1 MKLWG
6 GFMKKIIF
14 FLSFALT
21 PFFMFSDE
29 EEKGGIEE
37 VIVTAERQAS
47 SIQDTAISITAFDS
61 TLIEA
66 LNLRNQEDLQNY
78 IPATTI
84 QPYDISIRGIGRMFR
99 ALGGDPGVGTYVD
112 GAYSVDFGIASTDN
126 GLYDVERIEILRGP
140 QGTLY
145 GRNSIGGAVNFVT
158 SKPSQDFAA
167 EVRTL
172 VGSYGMS
179 EGYGFITGGLTDNLS
194 ARLIVVNRSRDGVIK
209 DLGAGEDLDSYEDE
223 NYTLA
228 LRWENENHTFDI
240 RGNERSYGR
249 VLASAQGA
257 GLITTSE
264 YGGNIRRNDLMV
276 HGYRPVDPN
285 TPCASLTDRTVPNC
299 ATPGYQTYTFNH
311 KGLTRYGQF
320 LVPGVDPAIFAGTGV
335 SPNYAF
341 GYDAN
346 ILAATM
352 IGDGKGVPSMNGDD
366 LVTSTNGFNDEYFDH
381 QAGTINYT
389 WDVQDN
395 LTLKYIGSYT
405 DYLYTRVTDDDRTG
419 NALYD
424 EQFHAMQE
432 NENWQNEI
440 QVFWDITD
448 DWSFVG
454 GLFEYHEEIDQ
465 DLDFFNPNGDP
476 RYAQPADYGLAAL
489 GITDANTPRLTQ
501 LYTAL
506 AVYGGATP
514 TVAAFPTTA
523 GPYTARDVG
532 CGVFSLLGF
541 APVPDFSDP
550 ALSQVCII
558 SGPWDGESAVLKN
571 GPDPSVGTT
580 FVWQTENKTD
590 AYAVYFQ
597 TEYQI
602 NDTWAITLGGSYSE
616 DEKVAEENLVQYAEV
631 DGMSAAQLFAY
642 NVATGALNADGS
654 PTGEGVIRFKG
665 LPYSRS
671 FYRAMSREFE
681 ESNYRVNIDYSPTD
695 NALWYLSA
703 TTGHR
708 AGGFNLGYFSAF
720 PSYDSEEVTSYELGH
735 KGSYMDNTLQINA
748 STYQY
753 IYENIH
759 GQFESQSFLGG
770 VSTSVIGYPEA
781 ETKGLELEVI
791 YMPEP
796 NWIIGGNYSY
806 TDARFSEEIVDA
818 FGNQGVIE
826 VNNPNAPS
834 SLYSIKERERP
845 INGVKMER
853 IPENKMSL
861 YSNYTQED
869 VLDGSVDYLI
879 GISWTDEIIW
889 SDAALPLDVSP
900 AFSRVDVKA
909 TWTNNE
915 GDLEVMFF
923 INNVMDKIGVRNMT
937 SDDETQGFL
946 RSVTPTLPRMG
957 GISFTKK
964 FGAY

>member
-1 MKLWG
+1 
-6 GFMKKIIF
+6 MKKIIF
-14 FLSFALT
+14 FISFTLIPFLALSD
-21 PFFMFSDE
+21 DE
-29 EEKGGIEE
+29 ERGGIEE

-47 SIQDTAISITAFDS
+47 SIQDTAISITAFDD

-126 GLYDVERIEILRGP
+126 GLYDLERIEILRGP

-145 GRNSIGGAVNFVT
+145 GRNSIGGAVNFIT
-158 SKPSQDFAA
+158 AKPSQDFAA

-172 VGSYGMS
+172 TGNYGLA
-179 EGYGFITGGLTDNLS
+179 EAYGFINGAITENLS
-194 ARLIVVNRSRDGVIK
+194 ARIIATNRSRDGVIK
-209 DLGAGEDLDSYEDE
+209 DLSGYEDLDSYEDE

-228 LRWENENHTFDI
+228 LRWENDNHTFDI

-249 VLASAQGA
+249 VLSSAQGA
-257 GLITTSE
+257 GLLTTSE
-264 YGGNIRRNDLMV
+264 YGGNVRRNDLMV

-285 TPCASLTDRTVPNC
+285 VQCSSLADRTVANC
-299 ATPGYQTYTFNH
+299 STPGFQIFEFNH
-311 KGLTRYGQF
+311 KGLQRFGQF
-320 LVPGVDPAIFAGTGV
+320 LVPGVDPAITAGTGV

-341 GYDAN
+341 GYDKS

-352 IGDGKGVPSMNGDD
+352 IGDGKSVPSMTGDD
-366 LVTSTNGFNDEYFDH
+366 LVTSTNGYNDEYFDH

-395 LTLKYIGSYT
+395 LTIKYIGSYT
-405 DYLYTRVTDDDRTG
+405 DYLYTRITDDDRTG
-419 NALYD
+419 NPAID

-432 NENWQNEI
+432 NENYQHEI
-440 QVFWDITD
+440 QFFWDITD
-448 DWSFVG
+448 DWNFVG

-465 DLDFFNPNGDP
+465 DLDFFNPAGDS
-476 RYAQPADYGLAAL
+476 RYSQAANYGSSVTASASRNAQMLEA
-489 GITDANTPRLTQ
+489 I
-501 LYTAL
+501 
-506 AVYGGATP
+506 AVYGGENP
-514 TVAAFPTTA
+514 SLPFFPTTA

-532 CGVFSLLGF
+532 CGIASLLNA
-541 APVPDFSDP
+541 APVPNFADP
-550 ALSQVCII
+550 SLTQVCIL
-558 SGPWDGESAVLKN
+558 SGPWDGESAVLRN
-571 GPDPSVGTT
+571 GPNPSPGTT

-590 AYAVYFQ
+590 AYAAYFQ

-602 NDTWAITLGGSYSE
+602 NDTWAITVGGSYSE
-616 DEKVAEENLVQYAEV
+616 DEKVAEENLVQYAE
-631 DGMSAAQLFAY
+631 MILSSANLLAF
-642 NVATGALNADGS
+642 NVSTGALNADGT
-654 PTGEGVIRFKG
+654 PTGEGIIRFQG
-665 LPYSRS
+665 IHYSRS
-671 FYRAMSREFE
+671 FYRSMEREFE
-681 ESNYRVNIDYSPTD
+681 ESNYRVNVDYSPTD
-695 NALWYLSA
+695 NALWYLSV

-708 AGGFNLGYFSAF
+708 AGGFNLGFFSAF
-720 PSYDSEEVTSYELGH
+720 PSYDSENVTSYELGH

-753 IYENIH
+753 VYENIH

-770 VSTSVIGYPEA
+770 VSTSVLGYPEA
-781 ETKGLELEVI
+781 ETKGFELEMI

-806 TDARFSEEIVDA
+806 TDARYSKEIVDP
-818 FGNQGVIE
+818 FGNRGVIE
-826 VNNPNAPS
+826 VNNPNAPE
-834 SLYSIKERERP
+834 SLYTIKERERT
-845 INGVKMER
+845 IDGVKMER
-853 IPENKMSL
+853 IPENKISI
-861 YSNYTQED
+861 YSNYTQE
-869 VLDGSVDYLI
+869 LNGGTIDYLV
-879 GISWTDEIIW
+879 GASWTDEIIW

-900 AFSRVDVKA
+900 AFSRVDMKA

-915 GDLEVMFF
+915 GDLELMFF
-923 INNVMDKIGVRNMT
+923 VNNVFDKIGVRNMT

-946 RSVTPTLPRMG
+946 RSVVPTLPRMG

>member
-1 MKLWG
+1 
-6 GFMKKIIF
+6 MKKIIF
-14 FLSFALT
+14 LISFALS
-21 PFFMFSDE
+21 PFFFSADDE
-29 EEKGGIEE
+29 AGGIEE

-47 SIQDTAISITAFDS
+47 SIQDTALSITAFDS

-126 GLYDVERIEILRGP
+126 GLYDIERIEILRGP

-145 GRNSIGGAVNFVT
+145 GRNSIGGAVNFIT
-158 SKPSQDFAA
+158 TKPSQDFAA

-179 EGYGFITGGLTDNLS
+179 EGYGFINGGLTDNLS
-194 ARLIVVNRSRDGVIK
+194 ARLVVVNRSRDGVIK

-228 LRWENENHTFDI
+228 LRWENGDHTFDI

-249 VLASAQGA
+249 VIASAQGA

-264 YGGNIRRNDLMV
+264 YGGNLRRNDLMV

-285 TPCASLTDRTVPNC
+285 VKCSSLTDRTVANC
-299 ATPGYQTYTFNH
+299 ATPGYQIFEFNH
-311 KGLTRYGQF
+311 RGLQRFGQF
-320 LVPGVDPAIFAGTGV
+320 LVPGVDPATTAGTGV
-335 SPNYAF
+335 SPNFAF
-341 GYDAN
+341 GYDSN

-352 IGDGKGVPSMNGDD
+352 KGDGKGIPDLSGDD

-405 DYLYTRVTDDDRTG
+405 DYLYTRITDDDRTG
-419 NALYD
+419 NPLAD

-432 NENWQNEI
+432 NENFQNEI

-476 RYAQPADYGLAAL
+476 RYSQPANYGSVAAEAA
-489 GITDANTPRLTQ
+489 GADASRQVLMLT
-501 LYTAL
+501 AIG
-506 AVYGGATP
+506 AFGGANP
-514 TVAAFPTTA
+514 TVPAYTTTA
-523 GPYTARDVG
+523 GPYTARDFG
-532 CGVFSLLGF
+532 CGVASLLGA

-550 ALSQVCII
+550 SLTQVCIV
-558 SGPWDGESAVLKN
+558 SGPWDGENAVLRN
-571 GPDPSVGTT
+571 GPNPSPGTT

-602 NDTWAITLGGSYSE
+602 NETWALTLGGSYSE
-616 DEKVAEENLVQYAEV
+616 DEKDAEENLVQYNEA
-631 DGMSAAQLFAY
+631 DLTSANLFAY
-642 NVATGALNADGS
+642 NVSTGALNADGT
-654 PTGEGVIRFKG
+654 PTGNEVIRFKG
-665 LPYSRS
+665 IPYSRS
-671 FYRAMSREFE
+671 FYRSMNREFE
-681 ESNYRVNIDYSPTD
+681 ESNYRVNVDYSPTD

-708 AGGFNLGYFSAF
+708 AGGFNLGFFSAY
-720 PSYDSEEVTSYELGH
+720 PSYDSETVTSYELGH
-735 KGSYMDNTLQINA
+735 KGSYLDNTLQINA
-748 STYQY
+748 STYIY
-753 IYENIH
+753 EYENIH
-759 GQFESQSFLGG
+759 GQFAAAGFLGG
-770 VSTSVIGYPEA
+770 TSTSVIGYPEA
-781 ETKGLELEVI
+781 ETKGFEMEVI

-806 TDARFSEEIVDA
+806 TDARYSEELVDA
-818 FGNQGVIE
+818 FGNRGNIDE
-826 VNNPNAPS
+826 VNPEAPS
-834 SLYSIKERERP
+834 SLYSIAERESP
-845 INGVKMER
+845 IDGRRMER
-853 IPENKMSL
+853 IPQNKMSFW
-861 YSNYTQED
+861 SNYTQD
-869 VLDGSVDYLI
+869 VSGGTIDYLV
-879 GISWTDEIIW
+879 GFSWTDSIIW
-889 SDAALPLDVSP
+889 NDSGLALDTSP
-900 AFSRVDVKA
+900 AFHRLDVKA
-909 TWTNNE
+909 TWKNNE
-915 GDLEVMFF
+915 GDMDIMFF
-923 INNVMDKIGVRNMT
+923 INNVTDKIGIRNMS

-957 GISFTKK
+957 GISFTKR
-964 FGAY
+964 FGG

>member
-1 MKLWG
+1 
-6 GFMKKIIF
+6 MKKIIF
-14 FLSFALT
+14 FISFTLS
-21 PFFMFSDE
+21 PFFLFSDDE
-29 EEKGGIEE
+29 DRGGIEE

-126 GLYDVERIEILRGP
+126 GLYDLERIEILRGP

-145 GRNSIGGAVNFVT
+145 GRNSIGGAVNFIT
-158 SKPSQDFAA
+158 AKPSQDFAA

-172 VGSYGMS
+172 TGSYGLA
-179 EGYGFITGGLTDNLS
+179 EAYGFINGGLTENLS
-194 ARLIVVNRSRDGVIK
+194 ARIIVTNRSRDGVIK
-209 DLGAGEDLDSYEDE
+209 DLGGYEDLDSYEDE

-228 LRWENENHTFDI
+228 LRWENDNHTFDI

-249 VLASAQGA
+249 VLSSAQGA
-257 GLITTSE
+257 GLLTTSE
-264 YGGNIRRNDLMV
+264 YGGNVRRNDLMV

-285 TPCASLTDRTVPNC
+285 VQCSSLADRTVANC
-299 ATPGYQTYTFNH
+299 STPGFDTYTFNH

-320 LVPGVDPAIFAGTGV
+320 LVPGVDPAITAGTGV

-341 GYDAN
+341 GYDQN

-352 IGDGKGVPSMNGDD
+352 IGDGKSVPSMSGDD
-366 LVTSTNGFNDEYFDH
+366 LVTSTNGYNDEYFDH

-395 LTLKYIGSYT
+395 LTIKYIGSYT
-405 DYLYTRVTDDDRTG
+405 DYLYTRITDDDRTG
-419 NALYD
+419 NPLID

-432 NENWQNEI
+432 NENFQHEI
-440 QVFWDITD
+440 QFFWDITD
-448 DWSFVG
+448 DWNFVG

-465 DLDFFNPNGDP
+465 DLDFFNPAGDS
-476 RYAQPADYGLAAL
+476 RYSQAANYGSSVTASASRNAQMLEAVANYGAPDPSL
-489 GITDANTPRLTQ
+489 PF
-501 LYTAL
+501 
-506 AVYGGATP
+506 
-514 TVAAFPTTA
+514 FPTTA

-532 CGVFSLLGF
+532 CGIASLLNA
-541 APVPDFSDP
+541 APVPNFADP
-550 ALSQVCII
+550 SLTQVCIL
-558 SGPWDGESAVLKN
+558 SGPWDGENAVLRN
-571 GPDPSVGTT
+571 GPNPSPGTT

-590 AYAVYFQ
+590 AYAAYFQ

-602 NDTWAITLGGSYSE
+602 NDTWAITVGGSYSE
-616 DEKVAEENLVQYAEV
+616 DEKVAEENLVQYAELLLS
-631 DGMSAAQLFAY
+631 SANLLAF
-642 NVATGALNADGS
+642 NVSTGALNADGT
-654 PTGEGVIRFKG
+654 PTGEGIIRFQG
-665 LPYSRS
+665 IPYSRS
-671 FYRAMSREFE
+671 FYRSMEREFE
-681 ESNYRVNIDYSPTD
+681 ESNYRVNVDYSPTD
-695 NALWYLSA
+695 NALWYLSV

-708 AGGFNLGYFSAF
+708 AGGFNLGFFSAF
-720 PSYDSEEVTSYELGH
+720 PSYDSENVTSYELGH

-753 IYENIH
+753 VYENIH

-770 VSTSVIGYPEA
+770 VSTSVLGYPEA
-781 ETKGLELEVI
+781 ETKGFELEVI

-806 TDARFSEEIVDA
+806 TDARYSKEIVDP
-818 FGNQGVIE
+818 FGNRGVIE
-826 VNNPNAPS
+826 VNNPGAPE
-834 SLYSIKERERP
+834 SLYTIKERERT
-845 INGVKMER
+845 IDGVKMER
-853 IPENKMSL
+853 IPENKMSI
-861 YSNYTQED
+861 YSNYTQE
-869 VLDGSVDYLI
+869 VNGGTIDYLV
-879 GISWTDEIIW
+879 GASWTDEIIW

-900 AFSRVDVKA
+900 AFSRVDMKA

-915 GDLEVMFF
+915 GDLELMFF
-923 INNVMDKIGVRNMT
+923 VNNVFDKIGVRNMT

-946 RSVTPTLPRMG
+946 RSVVPTLPRMG

>member
-1 MKLWG
+1 
-6 GFMKKIIF
+6 MKKLIF
-14 FLSFALT
+14 FISFTLT
-21 PFFMFSDE
+21 AFFAFSADE
-29 EEKGGIEE
+29 NKGGIEE

-47 SIQDTAISITAFDS
+47 SIQDTALSITAFDS

-126 GLYDVERIEILRGP
+126 GLYDLERIEILRGP

-145 GRNSIGGAVNFVT
+145 GRNSIGGAVNFIT
-158 SKPSQDFAA
+158 AKPSQDFAA

-172 VGSYGMS
+172 TGSYGLG
-179 EGYGFITGGLTDNLS
+179 EAYGFINGAITENLS
-194 ARLIVVNRSRDGVIK
+194 ARIIATNRSRDGVIK
-209 DLGAGEDLDSYEDE
+209 DLGGYEDLDSYEDE

-228 LRWENENHTFDI
+228 LRWENGNHTFDI

-249 VLASAQGA
+249 VLSSAQGA
-257 GLITTSE
+257 GLLTTSE
-264 YGGNIRRNDLMV
+264 YGGNVRRNDLMV

-285 TPCASLTDRTVPNC
+285 VQCSSLADRTVANC
-299 ATPGYQTYTFNH
+299 STPGFQTFEFNH
-311 KGLTRYGQF
+311 KGLQRFGQF
-320 LVPGVDPAIFAGTGV
+320 LVPGVDPAITAGTGV

-341 GYDAN
+341 GYDKS

-352 IGDGKGVPSMNGDD
+352 IGDGKSVPSMTGDD
-366 LVTSTNGFNDEYFDH
+366 LVTSTNGYNDEYFDH

-395 LTLKYIGSYT
+395 LTIKYIGSYT
-405 DYLYTRVTDDDRTG
+405 DYLYTRITDDDRTG
-419 NALYD
+419 NPAID

-432 NENWQNEI
+432 NENFQHEI
-440 QVFWDITD
+440 QFFWDITD
-448 DWSFVG
+448 DWNFVG

-465 DLDFFNPNGDP
+465 DLDFFNPAGDS
-476 RYAQPADYGLAAL
+476 RYSQAANYGSSVTASASRNAQMLEAVANYGAPAPSL
-489 GITDANTPRLTQ
+489 PF
-501 LYTAL
+501 
-506 AVYGGATP
+506 
-514 TVAAFPTTA
+514 FPTTA

-532 CGVFSLLGF
+532 CGIASLLNA
-541 APVPDFSDP
+541 APVPNFADP
-550 ALSQVCII
+550 SLTQVCIL
-558 SGPWDGESAVLKN
+558 SGPWDGENAVLRN
-571 GPDPSVGTT
+571 GPNPSPGTT

-590 AYAVYFQ
+590 AYAAYFQ

-602 NDTWAITLGGSYSE
+602 NDTWAITVGGSYSE
-616 DEKVAEENLVQYAEV
+616 DEKVAEENLVQYAELLLS
-631 DGMSAAQLFAY
+631 SANLLAF
-642 NVATGALNADGS
+642 NVSTGALNADGT
-654 PTGEGVIRFKG
+654 PTGEGIIRFQG
-665 LPYSRS
+665 IPYSRS
-671 FYRAMSREFE
+671 FYRSMEREFE
-681 ESNYRVNIDYSPTD
+681 ESNYRVNVDYSPTD
-695 NALWYLSA
+695 NALWYLSV

-708 AGGFNLGYFSAF
+708 AGGFNLGFFSAF
-720 PSYDSEEVTSYELGH
+720 PSYDSENVTSYELGH

-753 IYENIH
+753 VYENIH

-770 VSTSVIGYPEA
+770 VSTSVLGYPEA
-781 ETKGLELEVI
+781 QTKGFELEVI

-806 TDARFSEEIVDA
+806 TDARYSKEIVDP
-818 FGNQGVIE
+818 FGNRGVIE
-826 VNNPNAPS
+826 VNNPGAPE
-834 SLYSIKERERP
+834 SLYTIKERERT
-845 INGVKMER
+845 IDGVKMER
-853 IPENKMSL
+853 IPENKMSI
-861 YSNYTQED
+861 YSNYTQE
-869 VLDGSVDYLI
+869 VNGGTIDYLV
-879 GISWTDEIIW
+879 GASWTDEIIW

-900 AFSRVDVKA
+900 AFSRVDMKA

-915 GDLEVMFF
+915 GDLELMFF
-923 INNVMDKIGVRNMT
+923 VNNVFDKIGVRNMT

-946 RSVTPTLPRMG
+946 RSVVPTLPRMG

>member
-1 MKLWG
+1 
-6 GFMKKIIF
+6 MKKLIFFISFALSPF
-14 FLSFALT
+14 FLSSA
-21 PFFMFSDE
+21 DE
-29 EEKGGIEE
+29 ERGGIEE

-61 TLIEA
+61 SLIEA

-126 GLYDVERIEILRGP
+126 GLYDLERIEILRGP

-145 GRNSIGGAVNFVT
+145 GRNSIGGAVNFIT
-158 SKPSQDFAA
+158 AKPSQDFAA

-172 VGSYGMS
+172 TGSYGLA
-179 EGYGFITGGLTDNLS
+179 EAYGFINGGLTENLS
-194 ARLIVVNRSRDGVIK
+194 ARIIVTNRSRDGVIK
-209 DLGAGEDLDSYEDE
+209 DLGGYEDLDSYEDE

-228 LRWENENHTFDI
+228 LRWENDNHTFDI

-249 VLASAQGA
+249 VLSSAQGA
-257 GLITTSE
+257 GLLTTSE
-264 YGGNIRRNDLMV
+264 YGGNVRRNDLMV

-285 TPCASLTDRTVPNC
+285 VQCSSLADRTVANC
-299 ATPGYQTYTFNH
+299 STPGFDTYTFNH

-320 LVPGVDPAIFAGTGV
+320 LVPGVDPAITAGTGV

-341 GYDAN
+341 GYDQN

-352 IGDGKGVPSMNGDD
+352 IGDGKSVPSMSGDD
-366 LVTSTNGFNDEYFDH
+366 LVTSTNGYNDEYFDH

-395 LTLKYIGSYT
+395 LTIKYIGSYT
-405 DYLYTRVTDDDRTG
+405 DYLYTRITDDDRTG
-419 NALYD
+419 NPLID

-432 NENWQNEI
+432 NENYQHEI
-440 QVFWDITD
+440 QFFWDITD
-448 DWSFVG
+448 DWNFVG

-465 DLDFFNPNGDP
+465 DLDFFNPAGDS
-476 RYAQPADYGLAAL
+476 RYSQAASYGSSVTASASRNAQMLEAVANYGAPAPSL
-489 GITDANTPRLTQ
+489 PF
-501 LYTAL
+501 
-506 AVYGGATP
+506 
-514 TVAAFPTTA
+514 FPTTA

-532 CGVFSLLGF
+532 CGIASLLNAAPIPNF
-541 APVPDFSDP
+541 ADP
-550 ALSQVCII
+550 SLTQVCIL

-571 GPDPSVGTT
+571 GPNPSPGTT

-590 AYAVYFQ
+590 AYAAYFQ

-602 NDTWAITLGGSYSE
+602 NDTWAITVGGSYSE
-616 DEKVAEENLVQYAEV
+616 DEKVAEENLVQYAELLLS
-631 DGMSAAQLFAY
+631 SANLLAF
-642 NVATGALNADGS
+642 NVSTGALNADGT
-654 PTGEGVIRFKG
+654 PTGEGIIRFQG
-665 LPYSRS
+665 IPYSRS
-671 FYRAMSREFE
+671 FYRSMEREFE
-681 ESNYRVNIDYSPTD
+681 ESNYRVNVDYSPTD
-695 NALWYLSA
+695 NALWYLSV

-708 AGGFNLGYFSAF
+708 AGGFNLGFFSAF
-720 PSYDSEEVTSYELGH
+720 PSYDSENVTSYELGH

-753 IYENIH
+753 VYENIH

-770 VSTSVIGYPEA
+770 VSTSVLGYPEA
-781 ETKGLELEVI
+781 ETKGFELEVI

-806 TDARFSEEIVDA
+806 TDARYSKEIVDP
-818 FGNQGVIE
+818 FGNRGVIE
-826 VNNPNAPS
+826 VNNPGAPE
-834 SLYSIKERERP
+834 SLYTIKERERT
-845 INGVKMER
+845 IDGVKMER
-853 IPENKMSL
+853 IPENKMSI
-861 YSNYTQED
+861 YSNYTQE
-869 VLDGSVDYLI
+869 VNGGTIDYLV
-879 GISWTDEIIW
+879 GASWTDEIIW

-900 AFSRVDVKA
+900 AFSRVDMKA

-915 GDLEVMFF
+915 GDLELMFF
-923 INNVMDKIGVRNMT
+923 VNNVFDKIGVRNMT

-946 RSVTPTLPRMG
+946 RSVVPTLPRMG

>member
-1 MKLWG
+1 
-6 GFMKKIIF
+6 MKKVIF
-14 FLSFALT
+14 FISFTLT
-21 PFFMFSDE
+21 AFFAFSADE
-29 EEKGGIEE
+29 DKGGIEE

-47 SIQDTAISITAFDS
+47 SIQDTALSITAFDS

-126 GLYDVERIEILRGP
+126 GLYDIERIEILRGP

-145 GRNSIGGAVNFVT
+145 GRNSIGGAVNFIT
-158 SKPSQDFAA
+158 AKPSQDFAA

-172 VGSYGMS
+172 TGSYGLA
-179 EGYGFITGGLTDNLS
+179 EAYGFINGAITENLS
-194 ARLIVVNRSRDGVIK
+194 ARIIATNRSRDGVIK
-209 DLGAGEDLDSYEDE
+209 DLGGYEDLDSYEDE

-228 LRWENENHTFDI
+228 LRWENGNHTFDI

-249 VLASAQGA
+249 VLSSAQGA
-257 GLITTSE
+257 GLLTTSE
-264 YGGNIRRNDLMV
+264 YGGNVRRNDLMV

-285 TPCASLTDRTVPNC
+285 VQCSSLADRTVANC
-299 ATPGYQTYTFNH
+299 STPGFQTFEFNH
-311 KGLTRYGQF
+311 KGLQRFGQF
-320 LVPGVDPAIFAGTGV
+320 LVPGVDPAITAGTGV

-341 GYDAN
+341 GYDKS

-352 IGDGKGVPSMNGDD
+352 IGDGKSVPSMTGDD
-366 LVTSTNGFNDEYFDH
+366 LVTSTNGYNDEYFDH

-395 LTLKYIGSYT
+395 LTIKYIGSYT
-405 DYLYTRVTDDDRTG
+405 DYLYTRITDDDRTG
-419 NALYD
+419 NPAID

-432 NENWQNEI
+432 NENFQHEI
-440 QVFWDITD
+440 QFFWDITD
-448 DWSFVG
+448 DWNFVG

-465 DLDFFNPNGDP
+465 DLDFFNPAGDS
-476 RYAQPADYGLAAL
+476 RYSQAANYGSSVTASASRNAQMLEAVANYGAPAPSL
-489 GITDANTPRLTQ
+489 PF
-501 LYTAL
+501 
-506 AVYGGATP
+506 
-514 TVAAFPTTA
+514 FPTTA

-532 CGVFSLLGF
+532 CGIASLLNA
-541 APVPDFSDP
+541 APVPNFADP
-550 ALSQVCII
+550 SLTQVCIL
-558 SGPWDGESAVLKN
+558 SGPWDGENAVLRN
-571 GPDPSVGTT
+571 GPNPSPGTT

-590 AYAVYFQ
+590 AYAAYFQ

-602 NDTWAITLGGSYSE
+602 NDTWAITVGGSYSE
-616 DEKVAEENLVQYAEV
+616 DEKVAEENLVQYAELLLS
-631 DGMSAAQLFAY
+631 SANLLAF
-642 NVATGALNADGS
+642 NVSTGALNADGT
-654 PTGEGVIRFKG
+654 PTGEGIIRFQG
-665 LPYSRS
+665 IPYSRS
-671 FYRAMSREFE
+671 FYRSMEREFE
-681 ESNYRVNIDYSPTD
+681 ESNYRVNVDYSPTD
-695 NALWYLSA
+695 NALWYLSV

-708 AGGFNLGYFSAF
+708 AGGFNLGFFSAF
-720 PSYDSEEVTSYELGH
+720 PSYDSENVTSYELGH

-753 IYENIH
+753 VYENIH

-770 VSTSVIGYPEA
+770 VSTSVLGYPEA
-781 ETKGLELEVI
+781 ETQGFELEVI

-806 TDARFSEEIVDA
+806 TDARYSKEIVDP
-818 FGNQGVIE
+818 FGNRGVIE
-826 VNNPNAPS
+826 VNNPGAPE
-834 SLYSIKERERP
+834 SLYTIKERERT
-845 INGVKMER
+845 IDGVKMER
-853 IPENKMSL
+853 IPENKMSI
-861 YSNYTQED
+861 YSNYTQE
-869 VLDGSVDYLI
+869 VNGGTIDYLV
-879 GISWTDEIIW
+879 GASWTDEIIW

-900 AFSRVDVKA
+900 AFSRVDMKA

-915 GDLEVMFF
+915 GDLELMFF
-923 INNVMDKIGVRNMT
+923 VNNVFDKIGVRNMT

-946 RSVTPTLPRMG
+946 RSVVPTLPRMG

>member
-1 MKLWG
+1 
-6 GFMKKIIF
+6 MKKIIF
-14 FLSFALT
+14 FISFTLIPFLALSD
-21 PFFMFSDE
+21 DE
-29 EEKGGIEE
+29 ERGGIEE

-47 SIQDTAISITAFDS
+47 SIQDTAISITAFDD

-126 GLYDVERIEILRGP
+126 GLYDLERIEILRGP

-145 GRNSIGGAVNFVT
+145 GRNSIGGAVNFIT
-158 SKPSQDFAA
+158 AKPSQDFAA

-172 VGSYGMS
+172 TGNYGLA
-179 EGYGFITGGLTDNLS
+179 EAYGFINGAITENLS
-194 ARLIVVNRSRDGVIK
+194 ARIIATNRSRDGVIK
-209 DLGAGEDLDSYEDE
+209 DLSGYEDLDSYEDE

-228 LRWENENHTFDI
+228 LRWENDNHTFDI

-249 VLASAQGA
+249 VLSSAQGA
-257 GLITTSE
+257 GLLTTSE
-264 YGGNIRRNDLMV
+264 YGGNVRRNDLMV

-285 TPCASLTDRTVPNC
+285 VQCSSLADRTVANC
-299 ATPGYQTYTFNH
+299 STPGFQIFEFNH
-311 KGLTRYGQF
+311 KGLQRFGQF
-320 LVPGVDPAIFAGTGV
+320 LVPGVDPAITAGTGV

-341 GYDAN
+341 GYDKS

-352 IGDGKGVPSMNGDD
+352 IGDGKSVPSMTGDD
-366 LVTSTNGFNDEYFDH
+366 LVTSTNGYNDEYFDH

-395 LTLKYIGSYT
+395 LTIKYIGSYT
-405 DYLYTRVTDDDRTG
+405 DYLYTRITDDDRTG
-419 NALYD
+419 NPAID

-432 NENWQNEI
+432 NENYQHEI
-440 QVFWDITD
+440 QFFWDITD
-448 DWSFVG
+448 DWNFVG

-465 DLDFFNPNGDP
+465 DLDFFNPAGDS
-476 RYAQPADYGLAAL
+476 RYSQAANYGSSVTASASRNAQMLEAIAA
-489 GITDANTPRLTQ
+489 
-501 LYTAL
+501 
-506 AVYGGATP
+506 YGGENP
-514 TVAAFPTTA
+514 SLPFFPTTA

-532 CGVFSLLGF
+532 CGIASLLNA
-541 APVPDFSDP
+541 APVPNFADP
-550 ALSQVCII
+550 SLTQVCIL
-558 SGPWDGESAVLKN
+558 SGPWDGESAVLRN
-571 GPDPSVGTT
+571 GPNPSPGTT

-590 AYAVYFQ
+590 AYAAYFQ

-602 NDTWAITLGGSYSE
+602 NDTWAITVGGSYSE
-616 DEKVAEENLVQYAEV
+616 DEKVAEENLVQYAE
-631 DGMSAAQLFAY
+631 MILSSANLLAF
-642 NVATGALNADGS
+642 NVSTGALNADGT
-654 PTGEGVIRFKG
+654 PTGEGIIRFQG
-665 LPYSRS
+665 IPYSRS
-671 FYRAMSREFE
+671 FYRSMEREFE
-681 ESNYRVNIDYSPTD
+681 ESNYRVNVDYSPTD
-695 NALWYLSA
+695 NALWYLSV

-708 AGGFNLGYFSAF
+708 AGGFNLGFFSAF
-720 PSYDSEEVTSYELGH
+720 PSYDSENVTSYELGH

-753 IYENIH
+753 VYENIH

-770 VSTSVIGYPEA
+770 VSTSVLGYPEA
-781 ETKGLELEVI
+781 ETKGFELEMI

-806 TDARFSEEIVDA
+806 TDARYSKEIVDP
-818 FGNQGVIE
+818 FGNRGVIE
-826 VNNPNAPS
+826 VNNPNAPE
-834 SLYSIKERERP
+834 SLYTIKERERT
-845 INGVKMER
+845 IDGVKMER
-853 IPENKMSL
+853 IPENKISI
-861 YSNYTQED
+861 YSNYTQE
-869 VLDGSVDYLI
+869 LNGGTIDYLV
-879 GISWTDEIIW
+879 GASWTDEIIW

-900 AFSRVDVKA
+900 AFSRVDMKA

-915 GDLEVMFF
+915 GDLELMFF
-923 INNVMDKIGVRNMT
+923 VNNVFDKIGVRNMT

-946 RSVTPTLPRMG
+946 RSVVPTLPRMG

>member
-1 MKLWG
+1 
-6 GFMKKIIF
+6 MKKIIF
-14 FLSFALT
+14 FISFTLIPFLALSD
-21 PFFMFSDE
+21 DE
-29 EEKGGIEE
+29 ERGGIEE

-47 SIQDTAISITAFDS
+47 SIQDTAISITAFDD

-126 GLYDVERIEILRGP
+126 GLYDLERIEILRGP

-145 GRNSIGGAVNFVT
+145 GRNSIGGAVNFIT
-158 SKPSQDFAA
+158 AKPSQDFAA

-172 VGSYGMS
+172 TGNYGLA
-179 EGYGFITGGLTDNLS
+179 EAYGFINGAITENLS
-194 ARLIVVNRSRDGVIK
+194 ARIIATNRSRDGVIK
-209 DLGAGEDLDSYEDE
+209 DLSGYEDLDSYEDE

-228 LRWENENHTFDI
+228 LRWENDNHTFDI

-249 VLASAQGA
+249 VLSSAQGA
-257 GLITTSE
+257 GLLTTSE
-264 YGGNIRRNDLMV
+264 YGGNVRRNDLMV

-285 TPCASLTDRTVPNC
+285 VQCSSLADRTVANC
-299 ATPGYQTYTFNH
+299 STPGFQIFEFNH
-311 KGLTRYGQF
+311 KGLQRFGQF
-320 LVPGVDPAIFAGTGV
+320 LVPGVDPAITAGTGV

-341 GYDAN
+341 GYDKS

-352 IGDGKGVPSMNGDD
+352 IGDGKSVPSMTGDD
-366 LVTSTNGFNDEYFDH
+366 LVTSTNGYNDEYFDH

-395 LTLKYIGSYT
+395 LTIKYIGSYT
-405 DYLYTRVTDDDRTG
+405 DYLYTRITDDDRTG
-419 NALYD
+419 NPAID

-432 NENWQNEI
+432 NENYQHEI
-440 QVFWDITD
+440 QFFWDITD
-448 DWSFVG
+448 DWNFVG

-465 DLDFFNPNGDP
+465 DLDFFNPAGDS
-476 RYAQPADYGLAAL
+476 RYSQAANYGSSVTASASRNAQMLEA
-489 GITDANTPRLTQ
+489 I
-501 LYTAL
+501 
-506 AVYGGATP
+506 AVYGGENP
-514 TVAAFPTTA
+514 SLPFFPTTA

-532 CGVFSLLGF
+532 CGIASLLNA
-541 APVPDFSDP
+541 APVPNFADP
-550 ALSQVCII
+550 SLTQVCIL
-558 SGPWDGESAVLKN
+558 SGPWDGESAVLRN
-571 GPDPSVGTT
+571 GPNPSPGTT

-590 AYAVYFQ
+590 AYAAYFQ

-602 NDTWAITLGGSYSE
+602 NDTWAITVGGSYSE
-616 DEKVAEENLVQYAEV
+616 DEKVAEENLVQYAE
-631 DGMSAAQLFAY
+631 MILSSANLLAF
-642 NVATGALNADGS
+642 NVSTGALNADGT
-654 PTGEGVIRFKG
+654 PTGEGIIRFQG
-665 LPYSRS
+665 IPYSRS
-671 FYRAMSREFE
+671 FYRSMEREFE
-681 ESNYRVNIDYSPTD
+681 ESNYRVNVDYSPTD
-695 NALWYLSA
+695 NALWYLSV

-708 AGGFNLGYFSAF
+708 AGGFNLGFFSAF
-720 PSYDSEEVTSYELGH
+720 PSYDSENVTSYELGH

-753 IYENIH
+753 VYENIH

-770 VSTSVIGYPEA
+770 VSTSVLGYPEA
-781 ETKGLELEVI
+781 ETKGFELEMI

-806 TDARFSEEIVDA
+806 TDARYSKEIVDP
-818 FGNQGVIE
+818 FGNRGVIE
-826 VNNPNAPS
+826 VNNPNAPE
-834 SLYSIKERERP
+834 SLYTIKERERT
-845 INGVKMER
+845 IDGVKMER
-853 IPENKMSL
+853 IPENKISI
-861 YSNYTQED
+861 YSNYTQE
-869 VLDGSVDYLI
+869 VNGGTIDYLV
-879 GISWTDEIIW
+879 GASWTDEIIW

-900 AFSRVDVKA
+900 AFSRVDMKA

-915 GDLEVMFF
+915 GDLELMFF
-923 INNVMDKIGVRNMT
+923 VNNVFDKIGVRNMT

-946 RSVTPTLPRMG
+946 RSVVPTLPRMG

>member
-1 MKLWG
+1 MELWG
-6 GFMKKIIF
+6 GFMKKFIF
-14 FLSFALT
+14 FISFALS
-21 PFFMFSDE
+21 PFFAFSEDDA
-29 EEKGGIEE
+29 GGIEE

-126 GLYDVERIEILRGP
+126 GLYDIERIEILRGP

-145 GRNSIGGAVNFVT
+145 GRNSIGGAVNFIT
-158 SKPSQDFAA
+158 TKPSQDFAA

-179 EGYGFITGGLTDNLS
+179 EGYGFINGGLTDNLS

-228 LRWENENHTFDI
+228 LRWENDNHTFDI

-249 VLASAQGA
+249 VIASAQGA

-264 YGGNIRRNDLMV
+264 YGGGVRRNDLMV

-285 TPCASLTDRTVPNC
+285 VKCSSLTDRTVANC
-299 ATPGYQTYTFNH
+299 ATPGYQIFEFNH
-311 KGLTRYGQF
+311 RGIQRFGQF
-320 LVPGVDPAIFAGTGV
+320 LVPGVDPATMAGTGV
-335 SPNYAF
+335 SPNFAF

-352 IGDGKGVPSMNGDD
+352 KGDGKSIPDLNGDD

-395 LTLKYIGSYT
+395 LTLKYIGAYT
-405 DYLYTRVTDDDRTG
+405 DYLYTRITDDDRTG
-419 NALYD
+419 NPKFD

-465 DLDFFNPNGDP
+465 DLDFFNPNGDA
-476 RYAQPADYGLAAL
+476 RYSQPANYGATAAAL
-489 GITDANTPRLTQ
+489 AGADASRQVLMLT
-501 LYTAL
+501 AI
-506 AVYGGATP
+506 AAYGGANP
-514 TVAAFPTTA
+514 TVPAYTTTA
-523 GPYTARDVG
+523 GPYTARDFG
-532 CGVFSLLGF
+532 CGVASLLNA
-541 APVPDFSDP
+541 APVPDFADP
-550 ALSQVCII
+550 SLTQVCIV
-558 SGPWDGESAVLKN
+558 SGPWDGENAVLRN
-571 GPDPSVGTT
+571 GPNPSPGTT

-590 AYAVYFQ
+590 GYAVYFQ

-602 NDTWAITLGGSYSE
+602 NDTWALTLGGSYSE
-616 DEKVAEENLVQYAEV
+616 DEKDAEENLVQYNEA
-631 DGMSAAQLFAY
+631 DLTSANLFAY
-642 NVATGALNADGS
+642 NVDTGALNADGT
-654 PTGEGVIRFKG
+654 PTGNEIIRFKG
-665 LPYSRS
+665 IPYSRS
-671 FYRAMSREFE
+671 FYRSMNREFE
-681 ESNYRVNIDYSPTD
+681 ESNYRVNVDYSPTD

-708 AGGFNLGYFSAF
+708 AGGFNLGFFSAY
-720 PSYDSEEVTSYELGH
+720 PSYDSETVTSYELGH
-735 KGSYMDNTLQINA
+735 KGSYLDNTLQINA
-748 STYQY
+748 STYIY
-753 IYENIH
+753 EYENIH
-759 GQFESQSFLGG
+759 GQFDAAGFLGG
-770 VSTSVIGYPEA
+770 TSTSVIGYPEA
-781 ETKGLELEVI
+781 ETKGFEMEVI
-791 YMPEP
+791 YMPQP

-806 TDARFSEEIVDA
+806 TDARYSAELVDA
-818 FGNQGVIE
+818 FGNRGNIDE
-826 VNNPNAPS
+826 VNPEAPS
-834 SLYSIKERERP
+834 SLYSIAERESP
-845 INGVKMER
+845 IDGRKMER
-853 IPENKMSL
+853 IPENKFSI

-869 VLDGSVDYLI
+869 VLDGSVDYLV
-879 GISWTDEIIW
+879 GLSWTDEIIW
-889 SDAALPLDVSP
+889 NDSALPYHISP
-900 AFSRVDVKA
+900 AWSRMDMKA

-923 INNVMDKIGVRNMT
+923 INNVLDEIGVRNINAE
-937 SDDETQGFL
+937 DETQGFL
-946 RSVTPTLPRMG
+946 VSVTPTLPRMG

>member
-1 MKLWG
+1 
-6 GFMKKIIF
+6 MKKIIF
-14 FLSFALT
+14 FLSFT
-21 PFFMFSDE
+21 FSPFFIFSDDE
-29 EEKGGIEE
+29 NTGGIEE

-61 TLIEA
+61 TLIES

-126 GLYDVERIEILRGP
+126 GLYDIERIEILRGP

-145 GRNSIGGAVNFVT
+145 GRNSIGGAVNFIT
-158 SKPSQDFAA
+158 AKPSQDFAA

-172 VGSYGMS
+172 TGSYGLA
-179 EGYGFITGGLTDNLS
+179 EAYGFINGAITENLS
-194 ARLIVVNRSRDGVIK
+194 ARIIATNRSRDGVIK
-209 DLGAGEDLDSYEDE
+209 DLGGYEDLDSYEDE

-228 LRWENENHTFDI
+228 LRWENGNHTFDI

-249 VLASAQGA
+249 VLSSAQGA
-257 GLITTSE
+257 GLLTTSE
-264 YGGNIRRNDLMV
+264 YGGNVRRNDLMV

-285 TPCASLTDRTVPNC
+285 VQCSSLADRTVANC
-299 ATPGYQTYTFNH
+299 STPGFQTFEFNH
-311 KGLTRYGQF
+311 KGLQRFGQF
-320 LVPGVDPAIFAGTGV
+320 LVPGVDPAITAGTGV

-341 GYDAN
+341 GYDKS

-352 IGDGKGVPSMNGDD
+352 IGDGKSVPSMTGDD
-366 LVTSTNGFNDEYFDH
+366 LVTSTNGYNDEYFDH

-395 LTLKYIGSYT
+395 LTIKYIGSYT
-405 DYLYTRVTDDDRTG
+405 DYLYTRITDDDRTG
-419 NALYD
+419 NPAID

-432 NENWQNEI
+432 NENFQHEI
-440 QVFWDITD
+440 QFFWDITD
-448 DWSFVG
+448 DWNFVG

-465 DLDFFNPNGDP
+465 DLDFFNPAGDS
-476 RYAQPADYGLAAL
+476 RYSQAANYGSSVTASASRNAQMLEAVANYGAPAPSL
-489 GITDANTPRLTQ
+489 PF
-501 LYTAL
+501 
-506 AVYGGATP
+506 
-514 TVAAFPTTA
+514 FPTTA

-532 CGVFSLLGF
+532 CGIASLLNA
-541 APVPDFSDP
+541 APVPNFADP
-550 ALSQVCII
+550 SLTQVCIL
-558 SGPWDGESAVLKN
+558 SGPWDGENAVLRN
-571 GPDPSVGTT
+571 GPNPSPGTT

-590 AYAVYFQ
+590 AYAAYFQ

-602 NDTWAITLGGSYSE
+602 NDTWAITVGGSYSE
-616 DEKVAEENLVQYAEV
+616 DEKVAEENLVQYAELLLS
-631 DGMSAAQLFAY
+631 SANLLAF
-642 NVATGALNADGS
+642 NVSTGALNADGT
-654 PTGEGVIRFKG
+654 PTGEGIIRFQG
-665 LPYSRS
+665 IPYSRS
-671 FYRAMSREFE
+671 FYRSMEREFE
-681 ESNYRVNIDYSPTD
+681 ESNYRVNVDYSPTD
-695 NALWYLSA
+695 NALWYLSV

-708 AGGFNLGYFSAF
+708 AGGFNLGFFSAF
-720 PSYDSEEVTSYELGH
+720 PSYDSENVTSYELGH

-753 IYENIH
+753 VYENIH

-770 VSTSVIGYPEA
+770 VSTSVLGYPEA
-781 ETKGLELEVI
+781 ETKGFELEVI

-806 TDARFSEEIVDA
+806 TDARYSKEIVDP
-818 FGNQGVIE
+818 FGNRGVIE
-826 VNNPNAPS
+826 VNNPGAPE
-834 SLYSIKERERP
+834 SLYTIKERERT
-845 INGVKMER
+845 IDGVKMER
-853 IPENKMSL
+853 IPENKMSI
-861 YSNYTQED
+861 YSNYTQE
-869 VLDGSVDYLI
+869 VNGGTIDYLV
-879 GISWTDEIIW
+879 GASWTDEIIW

-900 AFSRVDVKA
+900 AFSRVDMKA

-915 GDLEVMFF
+915 GDLELMFF
-923 INNVMDKIGVRNMT
+923 VNNVFDKIGVRNMT

-946 RSVTPTLPRMG
+946 RSVVPTLPRMG

>member
-1 MKLWG
+1 
-6 GFMKKIIF
+6 MKKIIF
-14 FLSFALT
+14 FISFTLIPFLALSD
-21 PFFMFSDE
+21 DE
-29 EEKGGIEE
+29 ERGGIEE

-47 SIQDTAISITAFDS
+47 SIQDTAISITAFDD

-126 GLYDVERIEILRGP
+126 GLYDIERIEILRGP

-145 GRNSIGGAVNFVT
+145 GRNSIGGAVNFIT
-158 SKPSQDFAA
+158 AKPSQDFAA

-172 VGSYGMS
+172 TGNYGLA
-179 EGYGFITGGLTDNLS
+179 EAYGFINGAITENLS
-194 ARLIVVNRSRDGVIK
+194 ARIIATNRSRDGVIK
-209 DLGAGEDLDSYEDE
+209 DLGGYEDLDSYEDE

-228 LRWENENHTFDI
+228 LRWENGNHTFDI

-249 VLASAQGA
+249 VLSSAQGA
-257 GLITTSE
+257 GLLTTSE
-264 YGGNIRRNDLMV
+264 YGGNVRRNDLMV

-285 TPCASLTDRTVPNC
+285 VQCSSLADRTVANC
-299 ATPGYQTYTFNH
+299 STPGFQTFEFNH
-311 KGLTRYGQF
+311 KGLQRFGQF
-320 LVPGVDPAIFAGTGV
+320 LVPGVDPAITAGTGV

-341 GYDAN
+341 GYDKS

-352 IGDGKGVPSMNGDD
+352 IGDGKSVPSMTGDD
-366 LVTSTNGFNDEYFDH
+366 LVTSTNGYNDEYFDH

-395 LTLKYIGSYT
+395 LTIKYIGSYT
-405 DYLYTRVTDDDRTG
+405 DYLYTRITDDDRTG
-419 NALYD
+419 NPAID

-432 NENWQNEI
+432 NENYQHEI
-440 QVFWDITD
+440 QFFWDITD
-448 DWSFVG
+448 DWNFVG

-465 DLDFFNPNGDP
+465 DLDFFNPAGDS
-476 RYAQPADYGLAAL
+476 RYSQAASYGSSVTASASRNAQMLEAVANYGAPAPSL
-489 GITDANTPRLTQ
+489 PF
-501 LYTAL
+501 
-506 AVYGGATP
+506 
-514 TVAAFPTTA
+514 FPTTA

-532 CGVFSLLGF
+532 CGIASLLNA
-541 APVPDFSDP
+541 APVPNFADP
-550 ALSQVCII
+550 SLTQVCIL
-558 SGPWDGESAVLKN
+558 SGPWDGENAVLRN
-571 GPDPSVGTT
+571 GPNPSPGTT

-590 AYAVYFQ
+590 AYAAYFQ

-602 NDTWAITLGGSYSE
+602 NDTWAITVGGSYSE
-616 DEKVAEENLVQYAEV
+616 DEKVAEENLVQYAE
-631 DGMSAAQLFAY
+631 MILSSANLLAF
-642 NVATGALNADGS
+642 NVSTGALNADGT
-654 PTGEGVIRFKG
+654 PTGEGIIRFQG
-665 LPYSRS
+665 IPYSRS
-671 FYRAMSREFE
+671 FYRSMEREFE
-681 ESNYRVNIDYSPTD
+681 ESNYRVNVDYSPTD
-695 NALWYLSA
+695 NALWYLSV

-708 AGGFNLGYFSAF
+708 AGGFNLGFFSAF
-720 PSYDSEEVTSYELGH
+720 PSYDSENVTSYELGH

-753 IYENIH
+753 VYENIH

-770 VSTSVIGYPEA
+770 VSTSVLGYPEA
-781 ETKGLELEVI
+781 ETKGFELEVI

-806 TDARFSEEIVDA
+806 TDARYSKEIVDP
-818 FGNQGVIE
+818 FGNRGVIE
-826 VNNPNAPS
+826 VNNPGAPE
-834 SLYSIKERERP
+834 SLYTIKERERT
-845 INGVKMER
+845 IDGVKMER
-853 IPENKMSL
+853 IPENKMSI
-861 YSNYTQED
+861 YSNYTQE
-869 VLDGSVDYLI
+869 VNGGTIDYLV
-879 GISWTDEIIW
+879 GASWTDEIIW

-900 AFSRVDVKA
+900 AFSRVDMKA

-915 GDLEVMFF
+915 GDLELMFF
-923 INNVMDKIGVRNMT
+923 VNNVFDKIGVRNMT

-946 RSVTPTLPRMG
+946 RSVVPTLPRMG

>member
-1 MKLWG
+1 
-6 GFMKKIIF
+6 MKKIIF
-14 FLSFALT
+14 FISFTLIPFLALSD
-21 PFFMFSDE
+21 DE
-29 EEKGGIEE
+29 ERGGIEE

-47 SIQDTAISITAFDS
+47 SIQDTAISITAFDD

-126 GLYDVERIEILRGP
+126 GLYDLERIEILRGP

-145 GRNSIGGAVNFVT
+145 GRNSIGGAVNFIT
-158 SKPSQDFAA
+158 AKPSQDFAA

-172 VGSYGMS
+172 TGNYGLA
-179 EGYGFITGGLTDNLS
+179 EAYGFINGAITENLS
-194 ARLIVVNRSRDGVIK
+194 ARIIATNRSRDGVIK
-209 DLGAGEDLDSYEDE
+209 DLSGYEDLDSYEDE

-228 LRWENENHTFDI
+228 LRWENDNHTFDI

-249 VLASAQGA
+249 VLSSAQGA
-257 GLITTSE
+257 GLLTTSE
-264 YGGNIRRNDLMV
+264 YGGNVRRNDLMV

-285 TPCASLTDRTVPNC
+285 VQCSSLADRTVANC
-299 ATPGYQTYTFNH
+299 STPGFQIFEFNH
-311 KGLTRYGQF
+311 KGLQRFGQF
-320 LVPGVDPAIFAGTGV
+320 LVPGVDPAITAGTGV

-341 GYDAN
+341 GYDKS

-352 IGDGKGVPSMNGDD
+352 IGDGKSVPSMTGDD
-366 LVTSTNGFNDEYFDH
+366 LVTSTNGYNDEYFDH

-395 LTLKYIGSYT
+395 LTIKYIGSYT
-405 DYLYTRVTDDDRTG
+405 DYLYTRITDDDRTG
-419 NALYD
+419 NPAID

-432 NENWQNEI
+432 NENYQHEI
-440 QVFWDITD
+440 QFFWDITD
-448 DWSFVG
+448 DWNFVG

-465 DLDFFNPNGDP
+465 DLDFFNPAGDS
-476 RYAQPADYGLAAL
+476 RYSQAANYGSSVTASASRNAQMLEA
-489 GITDANTPRLTQ
+489 I
-501 LYTAL
+501 
-506 AVYGGATP
+506 AVYGGENP
-514 TVAAFPTTA
+514 SLPFFPTTA

-532 CGVFSLLGF
+532 CGIASLLNA
-541 APVPDFSDP
+541 APVPNFADP
-550 ALSQVCII
+550 SLTQVCIL
-558 SGPWDGESAVLKN
+558 SGPWDGESAVLRN
-571 GPDPSVGTT
+571 GPNPSPGTT

-590 AYAVYFQ
+590 AYAAYFQ

-602 NDTWAITLGGSYSE
+602 NDTWAITVGGSYSE
-616 DEKVAEENLVQYAEV
+616 DEKVAEENLVQYAE
-631 DGMSAAQLFAY
+631 MILSSANLLAF
-642 NVATGALNADGS
+642 NVSTGALNADGT
-654 PTGEGVIRFKG
+654 PTGEGIIRFQG
-665 LPYSRS
+665 IPYSRS
-671 FYRAMSREFE
+671 FYRSMEREFE
-681 ESNYRVNIDYSPTD
+681 ESNYRVNVDYSPTD
-695 NALWYLSA
+695 NALWYLSV

-708 AGGFNLGYFSAF
+708 AGGFNLGFFSAF
-720 PSYDSEEVTSYELGH
+720 PSYDSENVTSYELGH

-753 IYENIH
+753 VYENIH

-770 VSTSVIGYPEA
+770 VSTSVLGYPEA
-781 ETKGLELEVI
+781 ETKGFELEVI

-806 TDARFSEEIVDA
+806 TDARYSKEIVDP
-818 FGNQGVIE
+818 FGNRGVIE
-826 VNNPNAPS
+826 VNNPNAPE
-834 SLYSIKERERP
+834 SLYTIKERERT
-845 INGVKMER
+845 IDGVKMER
-853 IPENKMSL
+853 IPENKISI
-861 YSNYTQED
+861 YSNYTQE
-869 VLDGSVDYLI
+869 LNGGTIDYLV
-879 GISWTDEIIW
+879 GASWTDEIIW

-900 AFSRVDVKA
+900 AFSRVDMKA

-915 GDLEVMFF
+915 GDLELMFF
-923 INNVMDKIGVRNMT
+923 VNNVFDKIGVRNMT

-946 RSVTPTLPRMG
+946 RSVVPTLPRMG

>member
-1 MKLWG
+1 
-6 GFMKKIIF
+6 MKKIIF
-14 FLSFALT
+14 FISFTLIPFLALSD
-21 PFFMFSDE
+21 DE
-29 EEKGGIEE
+29 ERGGIEE

-47 SIQDTAISITAFDS
+47 SIQDTAISITAFDD

-126 GLYDVERIEILRGP
+126 GLYDLERIEILRGP

-145 GRNSIGGAVNFVT
+145 VRNSIGGAVNFIT
-158 SKPSQDFAA
+158 AKPSQDFAA

-172 VGSYGMS
+172 TGNYGLA
-179 EGYGFITGGLTDNLS
+179 EAYGFINGAITENLS
-194 ARLIVVNRSRDGVIK
+194 ARIIATNRSRDGVIK
-209 DLGAGEDLDSYEDE
+209 DLSGYEDLDSYEDE

-228 LRWENENHTFDI
+228 LRWENDNHTFDI

-249 VLASAQGA
+249 VLSSAQGA
-257 GLITTSE
+257 GLLTTSE
-264 YGGNIRRNDLMV
+264 YGGNVRRNDLMV

-285 TPCASLTDRTVPNC
+285 VQCSSLADRTVANC
-299 ATPGYQTYTFNH
+299 STPGFQIFEFNH
-311 KGLTRYGQF
+311 KGLQRFGQF
-320 LVPGVDPAIFAGTGV
+320 LVPGVDPAITAGTGV

-341 GYDAN
+341 GYDKS

-352 IGDGKGVPSMNGDD
+352 IGDGKSVPSMTGDD
-366 LVTSTNGFNDEYFDH
+366 LVTSTNGYNDEYFDH

-395 LTLKYIGSYT
+395 LTIKYIGSYT
-405 DYLYTRVTDDDRTG
+405 DYLYTRITDDDRTG
-419 NALYD
+419 NPAID

-432 NENWQNEI
+432 NENYQHEI
-440 QVFWDITD
+440 QFFWDITD
-448 DWSFVG
+448 DWNFVG

-465 DLDFFNPNGDP
+465 DLDFFNPAGDS
-476 RYAQPADYGLAAL
+476 RYSQAANYGSSVTASASRNAQMLEA
-489 GITDANTPRLTQ
+489 I
-501 LYTAL
+501 
-506 AVYGGATP
+506 AVYGGENP
-514 TVAAFPTTA
+514 SLPFFPTTA

-532 CGVFSLLGF
+532 CGIASLLNA
-541 APVPDFSDP
+541 APVPNFADP
-550 ALSQVCII
+550 SLTQVCIL
-558 SGPWDGESAVLKN
+558 SGPWDGESAVLRN
-571 GPDPSVGTT
+571 GPNPSPGTT

-590 AYAVYFQ
+590 AYAAYFQ

-602 NDTWAITLGGSYSE
+602 NDTWAITVGGSYSE
-616 DEKVAEENLVQYAEV
+616 DEKVAEENLVQYAE
-631 DGMSAAQLFAY
+631 MILSSANLLAF
-642 NVATGALNADGS
+642 NVSTGALNADGT
-654 PTGEGVIRFKG
+654 PTGEGIIRFQG
-665 LPYSRS
+665 IPYSRS
-671 FYRAMSREFE
+671 FYRSMEREFE
-681 ESNYRVNIDYSPTD
+681 ESNYRVNVDYSPTD
-695 NALWYLSA
+695 NALWYLSV

-708 AGGFNLGYFSAF
+708 AGGFNLGFFSAF
-720 PSYDSEEVTSYELGH
+720 PSYDSENVTSYELGH

-753 IYENIH
+753 VYENIH

-770 VSTSVIGYPEA
+770 VSTSVLGYPEA
-781 ETKGLELEVI
+781 ETKGFELEVI

-806 TDARFSEEIVDA
+806 TDARYSKEIVDP
-818 FGNQGVIE
+818 FGNRGVIE
-826 VNNPNAPS
+826 VNNPNAPE
-834 SLYSIKERERP
+834 SLYTIKERERT
-845 INGVKMER
+845 IDGVKMER
-853 IPENKMSL
+853 IPENKISI
-861 YSNYTQED
+861 YSNYTQE
-869 VLDGSVDYLI
+869 LNGGTIDYLV
-879 GISWTDEIIW
+879 GASWTDEIIW

-900 AFSRVDVKA
+900 AFSRVDMKA

-915 GDLEVMFF
+915 GDLELMFF
-923 INNVMDKIGVRNMT
+923 VNNVFDKIGVRNMT

-946 RSVTPTLPRMG
+946 RSVVPTLPRMG

>member
-1 MKLWG
+1 
-6 GFMKKIIF
+6 MKKIIF
-14 FLSFALT
+14 FISFTLS
-21 PFFMFSDE
+21 PFFLFSDDE
-29 EEKGGIEE
+29 DRGGIEE

-126 GLYDVERIEILRGP
+126 GLYDLERIEILRGP

-145 GRNSIGGAVNFVT
+145 GRNSIGGAVNFIT
-158 SKPSQDFAA
+158 AKPSQDFAA

-172 VGSYGMS
+172 TGSYGLA
-179 EGYGFITGGLTDNLS
+179 EAYGFINGGLTENLS
-194 ARLIVVNRSRDGVIK
+194 ARIIVTNRSRDGVIK
-209 DLGAGEDLDSYEDE
+209 DLGGYEDLDSYEDE

-228 LRWENENHTFDI
+228 LRWENDNHTFDI

-249 VLASAQGA
+249 VLSSAQGA
-257 GLITTSE
+257 GLLTTSE
-264 YGGNIRRNDLMV
+264 YGGNVRRNDLMV

-285 TPCASLTDRTVPNC
+285 VQCSSLADRTVANC
-299 ATPGYQTYTFNH
+299 STPGFDTYTFNH

-320 LVPGVDPAIFAGTGV
+320 LVPGVDPAITAGTGV

-341 GYDAN
+341 GYDQN

-352 IGDGKGVPSMNGDD
+352 IGDGKSVPSMSGDD
-366 LVTSTNGFNDEYFDH
+366 LVTSTNGYNDEYFDH

-395 LTLKYIGSYT
+395 LTIKYIGSYT
-405 DYLYTRVTDDDRTG
+405 DYLYTRITDDDRTG
-419 NALYD
+419 NPLID

-432 NENWQNEI
+432 NENYQHEI
-440 QVFWDITD
+440 QFFWDITD
-448 DWSFVG
+448 DWNFVG

-465 DLDFFNPNGDP
+465 DLDFFNPAGDS
-476 RYAQPADYGLAAL
+476 RYSQAANYGSSVTASASRNAQMLEAVANYGAPAPSL
-489 GITDANTPRLTQ
+489 PF
-501 LYTAL
+501 
-506 AVYGGATP
+506 
-514 TVAAFPTTA
+514 FPTTA

-532 CGVFSLLGF
+532 CGIASLLNAAPIPNF
-541 APVPDFSDP
+541 ADP
-550 ALSQVCII
+550 SLTQVCIL

-571 GPDPSVGTT
+571 GPNPSPGTT

-590 AYAVYFQ
+590 AYAAYFQ

-602 NDTWAITLGGSYSE
+602 NDTWAITVGGSYSE
-616 DEKVAEENLVQYAEV
+616 DEKVAEENLVQYAELLLS
-631 DGMSAAQLFAY
+631 SANLLAF
-642 NVATGALNADGS
+642 NVSTGALNADGT
-654 PTGEGVIRFKG
+654 PTGEGIIRFQG
-665 LPYSRS
+665 IPYSRS
-671 FYRAMSREFE
+671 FYRSMEREFE
-681 ESNYRVNIDYSPTD
+681 ESNYRVNVDYSPTD
-695 NALWYLSA
+695 NALWYFSV

-708 AGGFNLGYFSAF
+708 AGGFNLGYFSGF
-720 PSYDSEEVTSYELGH
+720 PSYDSENVTSYELGH

-753 IYENIH
+753 VYENIH
-759 GQFESQSFLGG
+759 GQFESESFLGG
-770 VSTSVIGYPEA
+770 VSTSVLGYPEA
-781 ETKGLELEVI
+781 QTKGFELEVI

-806 TDARFSEEIVDA
+806 TDARYSKEIVDP
-818 FGNQGVIE
+818 FGNSGVIE
-826 VNNPNAPS
+826 VNNPGAPE
-834 SLYSIKERERP
+834 SLYTIKERERT
-845 INGVKMER
+845 IDGVKMER
-853 IPENKMSL
+853 IPENKLSI
-861 YSNYTQED
+861 YSNYTQE
-869 VLDGSVDYLI
+869 VNGGTVDYLI
-879 GISWTDEIIW
+879 GASWTDEIIW

-900 AFSRVDVKA
+900 AFSRVDMKA

-915 GDLEVMFF
+915 GDLELMFF
-923 INNVMDKIGVRNMT
+923 VNNIFDKIGVRNMT

-946 RSVTPTLPRMG
+946 RSVVPTLPRMG

>member
-1 MKLWG
+1 
-6 GFMKKIIF
+6 MKKVIF
-14 FLSFALT
+14 FISFTLT
-21 PFFMFSDE
+21 AFFAFSADE
-29 EEKGGIEE
+29 DKGGIEE

-47 SIQDTAISITAFDS
+47 SIQDTALSITAFDS

-126 GLYDVERIEILRGP
+126 GLYDLERIEILRGP

-145 GRNSIGGAVNFVT
+145 GRNSIGGAVNFIT
-158 SKPSQDFAA
+158 AKPSQDFAA

-172 VGSYGMS
+172 TGSYGLA
-179 EGYGFITGGLTDNLS
+179 EAYGFINGAITENLS
-194 ARLIVVNRSRDGVIK
+194 ARIIATNRSRDGVIK
-209 DLGAGEDLDSYEDE
+209 DLGGYEDLDSYEDE

-228 LRWENENHTFDI
+228 LRWENGNHTFDI

-249 VLASAQGA
+249 VLSSAQGA
-257 GLITTSE
+257 GLLTTSE
-264 YGGNIRRNDLMV
+264 YGGNVRRNDLMV

-285 TPCASLTDRTVPNC
+285 VQCSSLADRTVANC
-299 ATPGYQTYTFNH
+299 STPGFQTFEFNH
-311 KGLTRYGQF
+311 KGLQRFGQF
-320 LVPGVDPAIFAGTGV
+320 LVPGVDPAITAGTGV

-341 GYDAN
+341 GYDKS

-352 IGDGKGVPSMNGDD
+352 IGDGKSVPSMTGDD
-366 LVTSTNGFNDEYFDH
+366 LVTSTNGYNDEYFDH

-395 LTLKYIGSYT
+395 LTIKYIGSYT
-405 DYLYTRVTDDDRTG
+405 DYLYTRITDDDRTG
-419 NALYD
+419 NPAID

-432 NENWQNEI
+432 NENFQHEI
-440 QVFWDITD
+440 QFFWDITD
-448 DWSFVG
+448 DWNFVG

-465 DLDFFNPNGDP
+465 DLDFFNPAGDS
-476 RYAQPADYGLAAL
+476 RYSQAANYGSSVTASASRNAQMLEAVANYGAPAPSL
-489 GITDANTPRLTQ
+489 PF
-501 LYTAL
+501 
-506 AVYGGATP
+506 
-514 TVAAFPTTA
+514 FPTTA

-532 CGVFSLLGF
+532 CGIASLLNA
-541 APVPDFSDP
+541 APVPNFADP
-550 ALSQVCII
+550 SLTQVCIL
-558 SGPWDGESAVLKN
+558 SGPWDGENAVLRN
-571 GPDPSVGTT
+571 GPNPSPGTT

-590 AYAVYFQ
+590 AYAAYFQ

-602 NDTWAITLGGSYSE
+602 NDTWAITVGGSYSE
-616 DEKVAEENLVQYAEV
+616 DEKVAEENLVQYAELLLS
-631 DGMSAAQLFAY
+631 SANLLAF
-642 NVATGALNADGS
+642 NVSTGALNADGT
-654 PTGEGVIRFKG
+654 PTGEGIIRFQG
-665 LPYSRS
+665 IPYSRS
-671 FYRAMSREFE
+671 FYRSMEREFE
-681 ESNYRVNIDYSPTD
+681 ESNYRVNVDYSPTD
-695 NALWYLSA
+695 NALWYLSV

-708 AGGFNLGYFSAF
+708 AGGFNLGFFSAF
-720 PSYDSEEVTSYELGH
+720 PSYDSENVTSYELGH

-753 IYENIH
+753 VYENIH

-770 VSTSVIGYPEA
+770 VSTSVLGYPEA
-781 ETKGLELEVI
+781 ETKGFELEVI

-806 TDARFSEEIVDA
+806 TDARYSKEIVDP
-818 FGNQGVIE
+818 FGNRGVIE
-826 VNNPNAPS
+826 VNNPGAPE
-834 SLYSIKERERP
+834 SLYTIKERERT
-845 INGVKMER
+845 IDGVKMER
-853 IPENKMSL
+853 IPENKMSI
-861 YSNYTQED
+861 YSNYTQE
-869 VLDGSVDYLI
+869 VNGGTIDYLV
-879 GISWTDEIIW
+879 GASWTDEIIW

-900 AFSRVDVKA
+900 AFSRVDMKA

-915 GDLEVMFF
+915 GDLELMFF
-923 INNVMDKIGVRNMT
+923 VNNVFDKIGVRNMT

-946 RSVTPTLPRMG
+946 RSVVPTLPRMG

>member
-1 MKLWG
+1 
-6 GFMKKIIF
+6 MKKIIF
-14 FLSFALT
+14 FISFTLIPFLALSD
-21 PFFMFSDE
+21 DE
-29 EEKGGIEE
+29 ERGGIEE

-47 SIQDTAISITAFDS
+47 SIQDTAISITAFDD

-126 GLYDVERIEILRGP
+126 GLYDLERIEILRGP

-145 GRNSIGGAVNFVT
+145 GRNSIGGAVNFIT
-158 SKPSQDFAA
+158 AKPSQDFAA

-172 VGSYGMS
+172 TGNYGLA
-179 EGYGFITGGLTDNLS
+179 EAYGFINGAITENLS
-194 ARLIVVNRSRDGVIK
+194 ARIIATNRSRDGVIK
-209 DLGAGEDLDSYEDE
+209 DLSGYEDLDSYEDE

-228 LRWENENHTFDI
+228 LRWENDNHTFDI

-249 VLASAQGA
+249 VLSSAQGA
-257 GLITTSE
+257 GLLTTSE
-264 YGGNIRRNDLMV
+264 YGGNVRRNDLMV

-285 TPCASLTDRTVPNC
+285 VQCSSLADRTVANC
-299 ATPGYQTYTFNH
+299 STPGFQIFEFNH
-311 KGLTRYGQF
+311 KGLQRFGQF
-320 LVPGVDPAIFAGTGV
+320 LVPGVDPAITAGTGV

-341 GYDAN
+341 GYDKS

-352 IGDGKGVPSMNGDD
+352 IGDGKSVPSMTGDD
-366 LVTSTNGFNDEYFDH
+366 LVTSTNGYNDEYFDH

-395 LTLKYIGSYT
+395 LTIKYIGSYT
-405 DYLYTRVTDDDRTG
+405 DYLYTRITDDDRTG
-419 NALYD
+419 NPAID

-432 NENWQNEI
+432 NENYQHEI
-440 QVFWDITD
+440 QFFWDITD
-448 DWSFVG
+448 DWNFVG

-465 DLDFFNPNGDP
+465 DLDFFNPAGDS
-476 RYAQPADYGLAAL
+476 RYSQAANYGSSVTASASRNAQMLEA
-489 GITDANTPRLTQ
+489 I
-501 LYTAL
+501 
-506 AVYGGATP
+506 AVYGGENP
-514 TVAAFPTTA
+514 SLPFFPTTA

-532 CGVFSLLGF
+532 CGIASLLNA
-541 APVPDFSDP
+541 APVPNFADP
-550 ALSQVCII
+550 SLTQVCIL
-558 SGPWDGESAVLKN
+558 SGPWDGESAVLRN
-571 GPDPSVGTT
+571 GPNPSPGTT

-590 AYAVYFQ
+590 AYAAYFQ

-602 NDTWAITLGGSYSE
+602 NDTWAITVGGSYSE
-616 DEKVAEENLVQYAEV
+616 DEKVAEENLVQYAE
-631 DGMSAAQLFAY
+631 MILSSANLLAF
-642 NVATGALNADGS
+642 NVSTGALNADGT
-654 PTGEGVIRFKG
+654 PTGEGIIRFQG
-665 LPYSRS
+665 IPYSRS
-671 FYRAMSREFE
+671 FYRSMEREFE
-681 ESNYRVNIDYSPTD
+681 ESNYRVNVDYSPTD
-695 NALWYLSA
+695 NALWYLSV

-708 AGGFNLGYFSAF
+708 AGGFNLGFFSAF
-720 PSYDSEEVTSYELGH
+720 PSYDSENVTSYELGH

-753 IYENIH
+753 VYENIH

-770 VSTSVIGYPEA
+770 VSTSVLGYPEA
-781 ETKGLELEVI
+781 ETKGFELEMI

-806 TDARFSEEIVDA
+806 TDARYSKEIVDP
-818 FGNQGVIE
+818 FGNRGVIE
-826 VNNPNAPS
+826 VNNPNAPE
-834 SLYSIKERERP
+834 SLYTIKERERT
-845 INGVKMER
+845 IDGVKMER
-853 IPENKMSL
+853 IPENKISI
-861 YSNYTQED
+861 YSNYTQE
-869 VLDGSVDYLI
+869 LNGGTIDYLV
-879 GISWTDEIIW
+879 GASWTDEIIW

-900 AFSRVDVKA
+900 AFSRVDMKA

-915 GDLEVMFF
+915 GDLELMFF
-923 INNVMDKIGVRNMT
+923 VNNVFDKIGVRNMT

-946 RSVTPTLPRMG
+946 RSVVPTLPRMG

>member
-1 MKLWG
+1 
-6 GFMKKIIF
+6 MKKLIF
-14 FLSFALT
+14 FISFTLT
-21 PFFMFSDE
+21 AFFAFSADE
-29 EEKGGIEE
+29 NKGGIEE

-47 SIQDTAISITAFDS
+47 SIQDTALSITAFDS

-126 GLYDVERIEILRGP
+126 GLYDLERIEILRGP

-145 GRNSIGGAVNFVT
+145 GRNSIGGAVNFIT
-158 SKPSQDFAA
+158 AKPSQDFAA

-172 VGSYGMS
+172 TGSYGLG
-179 EGYGFITGGLTDNLS
+179 EAYGFINGAITENLS
-194 ARLIVVNRSRDGVIK
+194 ARIIATNRSRDGVIK
-209 DLGAGEDLDSYEDE
+209 DLGGYEDLDSYEDE

-228 LRWENENHTFDI
+228 LRWENDNHTFDI

-249 VLASAQGA
+249 VLSSAQGA
-257 GLITTSE
+257 GLLTTSE
-264 YGGNIRRNDLMV
+264 YGGNVRRNDLMV

-285 TPCASLTDRTVPNC
+285 VQCSSLADRTVANC
-299 ATPGYQTYTFNH
+299 STPGFQTFEFNH
-311 KGLTRYGQF
+311 KGLQRFGQF
-320 LVPGVDPAIFAGTGV
+320 LVPGVDPAITAGTGV

-341 GYDAN
+341 GYDKS

-352 IGDGKGVPSMNGDD
+352 IGDGKSVPSMTGDD
-366 LVTSTNGFNDEYFDH
+366 LVTSTNGYNDEYFDH

-395 LTLKYIGSYT
+395 LTIKYIGSYT
-405 DYLYTRVTDDDRTG
+405 DYLYTRITDDDRTG
-419 NALYD
+419 NPAID

-432 NENWQNEI
+432 NENFQHEI
-440 QVFWDITD
+440 QFFWDITD
-448 DWSFVG
+448 DWNFVG

-465 DLDFFNPNGDP
+465 DLDFFNPAGDS
-476 RYAQPADYGLAAL
+476 RYSQAANYGSSVTASASRNAQMLEAVANYGAPDPSL
-489 GITDANTPRLTQ
+489 PF
-501 LYTAL
+501 
-506 AVYGGATP
+506 
-514 TVAAFPTTA
+514 FPTTA

-532 CGVFSLLGF
+532 CGIASLLNA
-541 APVPDFSDP
+541 APVPNFADP
-550 ALSQVCII
+550 SLTQVCIL
-558 SGPWDGESAVLKN
+558 SGPWDGENAVLRN
-571 GPDPSVGTT
+571 GPNPSPGTT

-590 AYAVYFQ
+590 AYAAYFQ

-602 NDTWAITLGGSYSE
+602 NDTWAITVGGSYSE
-616 DEKVAEENLVQYAEV
+616 DEKVAEENLVQYAELLLS
-631 DGMSAAQLFAY
+631 SANLLAF
-642 NVATGALNADGS
+642 NVSTGALNADGT
-654 PTGEGVIRFKG
+654 PTGEGIIRFQG
-665 LPYSRS
+665 IPYSRS
-671 FYRAMSREFE
+671 FYRSMEREFE
-681 ESNYRVNIDYSPTD
+681 ESNYRVNVDYSPTD
-695 NALWYLSA
+695 NALWYLSV

-708 AGGFNLGYFSAF
+708 AGGFNLGFFSAF
-720 PSYDSEEVTSYELGH
+720 PSYDSENVTSYELGH

-753 IYENIH
+753 VYENIH

-770 VSTSVIGYPEA
+770 VSTSVLGYPEA
-781 ETKGLELEVI
+781 ETKGFELEVI

-806 TDARFSEEIVDA
+806 TDARYSKEIVDP
-818 FGNQGVIE
+818 FGNRGVIE
-826 VNNPNAPS
+826 VNNPGAPE
-834 SLYSIKERERP
+834 SLYTIKERERT
-845 INGVKMER
+845 IDGVKMER
-853 IPENKMSL
+853 IPENKMSI
-861 YSNYTQED
+861 YSNYTQE
-869 VLDGSVDYLI
+869 VNGGTIDYLV
-879 GISWTDEIIW
+879 GASWTDEIIW

-900 AFSRVDVKA
+900 AFSRVDMKA

-915 GDLEVMFF
+915 GDLELMFF
-923 INNVMDKIGVRNMT
+923 VNNVFDKIGVRNMT

-946 RSVTPTLPRMG
+946 RSVVPTLPRMG

>member
-1 MKLWG
+1 
-6 GFMKKIIF
+6 MKKVIF
-14 FLSFALT
+14 FISFTLT
-21 PFFMFSDE
+21 AFFAFSADE
-29 EEKGGIEE
+29 DKGGIEE

-126 GLYDVERIEILRGP
+126 GLYDLERIEILRGP

-145 GRNSIGGAVNFVT
+145 GRNSIGGAVNFIT
-158 SKPSQDFAA
+158 AKPSQDFAA

-172 VGSYGMS
+172 TGSYGLA
-179 EGYGFITGGLTDNLS
+179 EAYGFINGAITENLS
-194 ARLIVVNRSRDGVIK
+194 ARIIATNRSRDGVIK
-209 DLGAGEDLDSYEDE
+209 DLGGYEDLDSYEDE

-228 LRWENENHTFDI
+228 LRWENGNHTFDI

-249 VLASAQGA
+249 VLSSAQGA
-257 GLITTSE
+257 GLLTTSE
-264 YGGNIRRNDLMV
+264 YGGNVRRNDLMV

-285 TPCASLTDRTVPNC
+285 VQCSSLADRTVANC
-299 ATPGYQTYTFNH
+299 STPGFQTFEFNH
-311 KGLTRYGQF
+311 KGLQRFGQF
-320 LVPGVDPAIFAGTGV
+320 LVPGVDPAITAGTGV

-341 GYDAN
+341 GYDKS

-352 IGDGKGVPSMNGDD
+352 IGDGKSVPSMTGDD
-366 LVTSTNGFNDEYFDH
+366 LVTSTNGYNDEYFDH

-395 LTLKYIGSYT
+395 LTIKYIGSYT
-405 DYLYTRVTDDDRTG
+405 DYLYTRITDDDRTG
-419 NALYD
+419 NPAID

-432 NENWQNEI
+432 NENFQHEI
-440 QVFWDITD
+440 QFFWDITD
-448 DWSFVG
+448 DWNFVG

-465 DLDFFNPNGDP
+465 DLDFFNPAGDS
-476 RYAQPADYGLAAL
+476 RYSQAANYGSSVTASASRNAQMLEAVANYGAPAPSL
-489 GITDANTPRLTQ
+489 PF
-501 LYTAL
+501 
-506 AVYGGATP
+506 
-514 TVAAFPTTA
+514 FPTTA

-532 CGVFSLLGF
+532 CGIASLLNA
-541 APVPDFSDP
+541 APVPNFADP
-550 ALSQVCII
+550 SLTQVCIL
-558 SGPWDGESAVLKN
+558 SGPWDGENAVLRN
-571 GPDPSVGTT
+571 GPNPSPGTT

-590 AYAVYFQ
+590 AYAAYFQ

-602 NDTWAITLGGSYSE
+602 NDTWAITVGGSYSE
-616 DEKVAEENLVQYAEV
+616 DEKVAEENLVQYAELLLS
-631 DGMSAAQLFAY
+631 SANLLAF
-642 NVATGALNADGS
+642 NVSTGALNADGT
-654 PTGEGVIRFKG
+654 PTGEGIIRFQG
-665 LPYSRS
+665 IPYSRS
-671 FYRAMSREFE
+671 FYRSMEREFE
-681 ESNYRVNIDYSPTD
+681 ESNYRVNVDYSPTD
-695 NALWYLSA
+695 NALWYLSV

-708 AGGFNLGYFSAF
+708 AGGFNLGFFSAF
-720 PSYDSEEVTSYELGH
+720 PSYDSENVTSYELGH

-753 IYENIH
+753 VYENIH

-770 VSTSVIGYPEA
+770 VSTSVLGYPEA
-781 ETKGLELEVI
+781 QTKGFELEVI

-806 TDARFSEEIVDA
+806 TDARYSKEIVDP
-818 FGNQGVIE
+818 FGNRGVIE
-826 VNNPNAPS
+826 VNNPGAPE
-834 SLYSIKERERP
+834 SLYTIKERERT
-845 INGVKMER
+845 IDGVKMER
-853 IPENKMSL
+853 IPENKMSI
-861 YSNYTQED
+861 YSNYTQE
-869 VLDGSVDYLI
+869 VNGGTIDYLV
-879 GISWTDEIIW
+879 GASWTDEIIW

-900 AFSRVDVKA
+900 AFSRVDMKA

-915 GDLEVMFF
+915 GDLELMFF
-923 INNVMDKIGVRNMT
+923 VNNVFDKIGVRNMT

-946 RSVTPTLPRMG
+946 RSVVPTLPRMG

>member
-1 MKLWG
+1 
-6 GFMKKIIF
+6 MKKIIF
-14 FLSFALT
+14 FISLTLIPFLALSD
-21 PFFMFSDE
+21 DE
-29 EEKGGIEE
+29 ERGGIEE

-47 SIQDTAISITAFDS
+47 SIQDTAISITAFDD

-126 GLYDVERIEILRGP
+126 GLYDLERIEILRGP

-145 GRNSIGGAVNFVT
+145 GRNSIGGAVNFIT
-158 SKPSQDFAA
+158 AKPSQDFAA

-172 VGSYGMS
+172 TGNYGLA
-179 EGYGFITGGLTDNLS
+179 EAYGFINGAITENLS
-194 ARLIVVNRSRDGVIK
+194 ARIIATNRSRDGVIK
-209 DLGAGEDLDSYEDE
+209 DLSGYEDLDSYEDE

-228 LRWENENHTFDI
+228 LRWENDNHTFDI

-249 VLASAQGA
+249 VLSSAQGA
-257 GLITTSE
+257 GLLTTSE
-264 YGGNIRRNDLMV
+264 YGGNVRRNDLMV

-285 TPCASLTDRTVPNC
+285 VQCSSLADRTVANC
-299 ATPGYQTYTFNH
+299 STPGFQIFEFNH
-311 KGLTRYGQF
+311 KGLQRFGQF
-320 LVPGVDPAIFAGTGV
+320 LVPGVDPAITAGTGV

-341 GYDAN
+341 GYDKS

-352 IGDGKGVPSMNGDD
+352 IGDGKSVPSMTGDD
-366 LVTSTNGFNDEYFDH
+366 LVTSTNGYNDEYFDH

-395 LTLKYIGSYT
+395 LTIKYIGSYT
-405 DYLYTRVTDDDRTG
+405 DYLYTRITDDDRTG
-419 NALYD
+419 NPAID

-432 NENWQNEI
+432 NENYQHEI
-440 QVFWDITD
+440 QFFWDITD
-448 DWSFVG
+448 DWNFVG

-465 DLDFFNPNGDP
+465 DLDFFNPAGDS
-476 RYAQPADYGLAAL
+476 RYSQAANYGSSVTASASRNAQMLEA
-489 GITDANTPRLTQ
+489 I
-501 LYTAL
+501 
-506 AVYGGATP
+506 AVYGGENP
-514 TVAAFPTTA
+514 SLPFFPTTA

-532 CGVFSLLGF
+532 CGIASLLNA
-541 APVPDFSDP
+541 APVPNFADP
-550 ALSQVCII
+550 SLTQVCIL
-558 SGPWDGESAVLKN
+558 SGPWDGESAVLRN
-571 GPDPSVGTT
+571 GPNPSPGTT

-590 AYAVYFQ
+590 AYAAYFQ

-602 NDTWAITLGGSYSE
+602 NDTWAITVGGSYSE
-616 DEKVAEENLVQYAEV
+616 DEKVAEENLVQYAE
-631 DGMSAAQLFAY
+631 MILSSANLLAF
-642 NVATGALNADGS
+642 NVSTGALNADGT
-654 PTGEGVIRFKG
+654 PTGEGIIRFQG
-665 LPYSRS
+665 IPYSRS
-671 FYRAMSREFE
+671 FYRSMEREFE
-681 ESNYRVNIDYSPTD
+681 ESNYRVNVDYSPTD
-695 NALWYLSA
+695 NALWYLSV

-708 AGGFNLGYFSAF
+708 AGGFNLGFFSAF
-720 PSYDSEEVTSYELGH
+720 PSYDSENVTSYELGH

-753 IYENIH
+753 VYENIH

-770 VSTSVIGYPEA
+770 VSTSVLGYPEA
-781 ETKGLELEVI
+781 ETKGFELEVI

-806 TDARFSEEIVDA
+806 TDARYSKEIVDP
-818 FGNQGVIE
+818 FGNRGVNE
-826 VNNPNAPS
+826 VNNPNAPE
-834 SLYSIKERERP
+834 SLYTIKERERT
-845 INGVKMER
+845 IDGVKMER
-853 IPENKMSL
+853 IPENKISI
-861 YSNYTQED
+861 YSNYTQE
-869 VLDGSVDYLI
+869 LNGGTIDYLV
-879 GISWTDEIIW
+879 GASWTDEIIW

-900 AFSRVDVKA
+900 AFSRVDMKA

-915 GDLEVMFF
+915 GDLELMFF
-923 INNVMDKIGVRNMT
+923 VNNVFDKIGVRNMT

-946 RSVTPTLPRMG
+946 RSVVPTLPRMG

>member
-1 MKLWG
+1 
-6 GFMKKIIF
+6 MKKIIF
-14 FLSFALT
+14 FISFTLS
-21 PFFMFSDE
+21 PFFLFSEDE
-29 EEKGGIEE
+29 DRGGIEE

-126 GLYDVERIEILRGP
+126 GLYDLERIEILRGP

-145 GRNSIGGAVNFVT
+145 GRNSIGGAVNFIT
-158 SKPSQDFAA
+158 AKPSQDFAA

-172 VGSYGMS
+172 TGSYGLG
-179 EGYGFITGGLTDNLS
+179 EAYGFINGAITENLS
-194 ARLIVVNRSRDGVIK
+194 ARIIATNRSRDGVIK
-209 DLGAGEDLDSYEDE
+209 DLGGYEDLDSYEDE

-228 LRWENENHTFDI
+228 LRWENGNHTFDI

-249 VLASAQGA
+249 VLSSAQGA
-257 GLITTSE
+257 GLLTTSE
-264 YGGNIRRNDLMV
+264 YGGNVRRNDLMV

-285 TPCASLTDRTVPNC
+285 VQCSSLADRTVANC
-299 ATPGYQTYTFNH
+299 STPGFQTFEFNH
-311 KGLTRYGQF
+311 KGLQRFGQF
-320 LVPGVDPAIFAGTGV
+320 LVPGVDPAITAGTGV

-341 GYDAN
+341 GYDKS

-352 IGDGKGVPSMNGDD
+352 IGDGKSVPSMTGDD
-366 LVTSTNGFNDEYFDH
+366 LVTSTNGYNDEYFDH

-395 LTLKYIGSYT
+395 LTIKYIGSYT
-405 DYLYTRVTDDDRTG
+405 DYLYTRITDDDRTG
-419 NALYD
+419 NPAID

-432 NENWQNEI
+432 NENFQHEI
-440 QVFWDITD
+440 QFFWDITD
-448 DWSFVG
+448 DWNFVG

-465 DLDFFNPNGDP
+465 DLDFFNPAGDS
-476 RYAQPADYGLAAL
+476 RYSQAANYGSSVTASASRNAQMLEAVANYGAPAPSL
-489 GITDANTPRLTQ
+489 PF
-501 LYTAL
+501 
-506 AVYGGATP
+506 
-514 TVAAFPTTA
+514 FPTTA

-532 CGVFSLLGF
+532 CGIASLLNA
-541 APVPDFSDP
+541 APVPNFADP
-550 ALSQVCII
+550 SLTQVCIL
-558 SGPWDGESAVLKN
+558 SGPWDGENAVLRN
-571 GPDPSVGTT
+571 GPNPSPGTT

-590 AYAVYFQ
+590 AYAAYFQ

-602 NDTWAITLGGSYSE
+602 NDTWAITVGGSYSE
-616 DEKVAEENLVQYAEV
+616 DEKVAEENLVQYAELLLS
-631 DGMSAAQLFAY
+631 SANLLAF
-642 NVATGALNADGS
+642 NVSTGALNADGT
-654 PTGEGVIRFKG
+654 PTGEGIIRFQG
-665 LPYSRS
+665 IPYSRS
-671 FYRAMSREFE
+671 FYRSMEREFE
-681 ESNYRVNIDYSPTD
+681 ESNYRVNVDYSPTD
-695 NALWYLSA
+695 NALWYLSV

-708 AGGFNLGYFSAF
+708 AGGFNLGFFSAF
-720 PSYDSEEVTSYELGH
+720 PSYDSENVTSYELGH

-753 IYENIH
+753 VYENIH

-770 VSTSVIGYPEA
+770 VSTSVLGYPEA
-781 ETKGLELEVI
+781 ETQGFELEVI

-806 TDARFSEEIVDA
+806 TDARYSKEIVDP
-818 FGNQGVIE
+818 FGNRGVIE
-826 VNNPNAPS
+826 VNNPGAPE
-834 SLYSIKERERP
+834 SLYTIKERERT
-845 INGVKMER
+845 IDGVKMER
-853 IPENKMSL
+853 IPENKMSI
-861 YSNYTQED
+861 YSNYTQE
-869 VLDGSVDYLI
+869 VNGGTIDYLV
-879 GISWTDEIIW
+879 GASWTDEIIW

-900 AFSRVDVKA
+900 AFSRVDMKA

-915 GDLEVMFF
+915 GDLELMFF
-923 INNVMDKIGVRNMT
+923 VNNVFDKIGVRNMT

-946 RSVTPTLPRMG
+946 RSVVPTLPRMG

>member
-1 MKLWG
+1 
-6 GFMKKIIF
+6 MKKFIF
-14 FLSFALT
+14 FVSFALT
-21 PFFMFSDE
+21 PLFVFSADE
-29 EEKGGIEE
+29 ETGGIEE

-61 TLIEA
+61 TLIET

-145 GRNSIGGAVNFVT
+145 GRNSIGGAVNFIT
-158 SKPSQDFAA
+158 TKPSQDFSA

-172 VGSYGMS
+172 VGSYGMA
-179 EGYGFITGGLTDNLS
+179 EGYGYINGGLTDNLS

-249 VLASAQGA
+249 IISSAQGA

-264 YGGNIRRNDLMV
+264 YGGNLRRNDLMV

-285 TPCASLTDRTVPNC
+285 VQCSSLTDRTVANC
-299 ATPGYQTYTFNH
+299 STPGYQTFEFNH
-311 KGLTRYGQF
+311 RGLQRFGQF
-320 LVPGVDPAIFAGTGV
+320 LVPGVDPAIFASTGV
-335 SPNYAF
+335 SPNFAF
-341 GYDAN
+341 GYDSN

-352 IGDGKGVPSMNGDD
+352 KGDGKGIPDLNGDD

-405 DYLYTRVTDDDRTG
+405 DYLYTRITDDDRTG
-419 NALYD
+419 NPLYD

-440 QVFWDITD
+440 QVFWDISD

-465 DLDFFNPNGDP
+465 DLDFFNPNGDA
-476 RYAQPADYGLAAL
+476 RYSQPANYGSTAVEAAGADASRLAQM
-489 GITDANTPRLTQ
+489 LT
-501 LYTAL
+501 
-506 AVYGGATP
+506 AVATYGGADP
-514 TVAAFPTTA
+514 TLAAFPTTA
-523 GPYTARDVG
+523 GPYTARDTG
-532 CGVFSLLGF
+532 CGIFSFLNA
-541 APVPDFSDP
+541 APVPNFADP
-550 ALSQVCII
+550 SLNEVCII
-558 SGPWDGESAVLKN
+558 SGPWDGENAVLTN
-571 GPDPSVGTT
+571 GPNPSPGTT

-602 NDTWAITLGGSYSE
+602 NETWAVTLGGSYSE
-616 DEKVAEENLVQYAEV
+616 DEKDAEENLVQYNEV
-631 DGMSAAQLFAY
+631 DLTSANLYAY
-642 NVATGALNADGS
+642 NVSTGALNADGT
-654 PTGEGVIRFKG
+654 PTGNEIIRFKG
-665 LPYSRS
+665 IPYSRS
-671 FYRAMSREFE
+671 FYRQMNREFE

-708 AGGFNLGYFSAF
+708 AGGFNLGFFSAF
-720 PSYDSEEVTSYELGH
+720 PSYDSETVTSYELGH
-735 KGSYMDNTLQINA
+735 KGSYLDNTLQINA
-748 STYQY
+748 STYMY
-753 IYENIH
+753 EYENIH
-759 GQFESQSFLGG
+759 GQFDSQSFLGG
-770 VSTSVIGYPEA
+770 TSTSVVAYPEA
-781 ETKGLELEVI
+781 ETKGFEMEVI

-806 TDARFSEEIVDA
+806 TDARYSEELIDA
-818 FGNQGVIE
+818 FGNKGNIDE
-826 VNNPNAPS
+826 NNPDAPG
-834 SLYSIKERERP
+834 SLYSIAERESP
-845 INGVKMER
+845 IDGRRMER
-853 IPENKMSL
+853 IPRNKMSI
-861 YSNYTQED
+861 YSNYTQE
-869 VLDGSVDYLI
+869 VNGGSIDYLV
-879 GISWTDEIIW
+879 GWSWTDSIIW
-889 SDAALPLDVSP
+889 NDSALPYHVSP
-900 AFSRVDVKA
+900 SWSRLDMKA
-909 TWTNNE
+909 TWTNDE
-915 GDLEVMFF
+915 GDLEIMFF
-923 INNVMDKIGVRNMT
+923 VNNVLDEIGIRNINAE
-937 SDDETQGFL
+937 DETQGFL
-946 RSVTPTLPRMG
+946 VSVVPTLPRMG

-964 FGAY
+964 FGGY